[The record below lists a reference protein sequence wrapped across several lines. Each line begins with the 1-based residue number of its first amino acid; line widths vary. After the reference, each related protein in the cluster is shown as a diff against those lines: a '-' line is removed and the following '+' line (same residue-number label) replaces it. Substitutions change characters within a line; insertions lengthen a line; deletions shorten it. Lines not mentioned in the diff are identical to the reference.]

1 MIRKILIANRG
12 EIACRIARTARKMG
26 IKCVCV
32 YSDADRGALH
42 TLHADEAVYIGPGPA
57 SQSYLDIGKI
67 CTVAE
72 ETGVDAVH
80 PGYGFL
86 SENAEFPD
94 RLSECGI
101 GFIGPAPSS
110 MRMMSDKVV
119 SKRVAQ
125 DAGVAVVPG
134 YMGVVESPADA
145 KKIAES
151 IGFPV
156 MIKAAAGG
164 GGKGMRVVKSAKEME
179 QAFVSATNEASKSF
193 SDGRIFIEKYIE
205 FPRHIEVQ
213 IVADKHG
220 NVVCLGERECSIQ
233 RNNQKVIEETP
244 SPFLDKKTRQSMY
257 AQCVNLVKRVNYFSV
272 GTVEFVVDAEKNF
285 YFLEMNTRLQVEHP
299 VTELVTRIDLVEEMI
314 KIADGERLSFSQS
327 DVRFSGSAIEARIYA
342 EDPKK
347 GFLPSSGRITY
358 YSEPTVSANLRID
371 SGVTEGA
378 TVSMFYDPM
387 IAKVISHG
395 GTRLRAIEVMRE
407 ALNRFYIEG
416 VANNIDFLLSVFCNS
431 NFISG
436 NINTGFV
443 SQFYRSGFKGDQLT
457 PEIAEIFALAVLYIY
472 LEDES
477 RNYGRA
483 LESEELSAHVG
494 EFRYD
499 LHVRCSEGKI
509 FVALDD
515 KKGRIVLSGAWHGNY
530 KMLEICVDN
539 SSYRIKVRAHSS
551 RYALKYMAV
560 EALCSVHKTST
571 NDLLQF
577 MPEIASEV
585 ASSDV
590 VVSPIAGM
598 VASIYVKPGDEVSV
612 GQPLLVIE
620 AMKMENLICSEV
632 QARVAEVLC
641 NSGGNVVAGDV
652 IIKFVAKK

>member
-12 EIACRIARTARKMG
+12 EIACRIVRTAHKMG

-32 YSDADRGALH
+32 YSEADYGAPH
-42 TLHADEAVYIGPGPA
+42 TLCADEAVCIGPAPA
-57 SQSYLDIGKI
+57 GQSYLDIGKI
-67 CTVAE
+67 CDVAK

-94 RLSECGI
+94 KLSECGI

-134 YMGVVESPADA
+134 YMGVVESSADA
-145 KKIAES
+145 RDIAES

-179 QAFVSATNEASKSF
+179 RAFSSATNEASKSF
-193 SDGRIFIEKYIE
+193 GDGRIFIEKYVE

-213 IVADKHG
+213 IIADKHG

-233 RNNQKVIEETP
+233 RNNQKIIEETP
-244 SPFLDKKTRQSMY
+244 SPFLNESTRESMY
-257 AQCVNLVKRVNYFSV
+257 AQCVSLAKKVHYFSV
-272 GTVEFVVDAEKNF
+272 GTVEFVVDAEQRF

-314 KIADGERLSFSQS
+314 KVADNKQLSFMQS
-327 DVRFSGSAIEARIYA
+327 DIQFSGSAIEARVYA
-342 EDPKK
+342 EDPQK

-358 YSEPTVSANLRID
+358 YSEPPASANLRID
-371 SGVTEGA
+371 SGVTEGT

-387 IAKVISHG
+387 IAKVSSHG
-395 GTRLRAIEVMRE
+395 KTRKEAIEIMKE
-407 ALNRFYIEG
+407 SLNQFYIEG
-416 VANNIDFLLSVFCNS
+416 VANNLDFLLSVFCNTH
-431 NFISG
+431 FVSG

-457 PEIAEIFALAVLYIY
+457 REIAEILTFALLYIH

-477 RNYGRA
+477 RNYGTMP
-483 LESEELSAHVG
+483 ESEEFFVYVG
-494 EFRYD
+494 GRKCK
-499 LHVRCSEGKI
+499 LHVRCTEGKI
-509 FVALDD
+509 FAALDG
-515 KKGRIVLSGAWHGNY
+515 KKGRIELSGAWHGNY
-530 KMLEICVDN
+530 KMLETRVN
-539 SSYRIKVRAHSS
+539 NKSYWVKVRASSS
-551 RYALKYMAV
+551 RYVLKYMAV
-560 EALCSVHKTST
+560 EALCSIHKAGEDS
-571 NDLLQF
+571 LLQF
-577 MPEIASEV
+577 MPETAEEEASADIV
-585 ASSDV
+585 I
-590 VVSPIAGM
+590 SPIAGM
-598 VASIYVKPGDEVSV
+598 IADIYVKPGDEVSV

-632 QARVAEVLC
+632 QAEVAEVLC
-641 NSGGNVVAGDV
+641 TVGGSVASGDV
-652 IIKFVAKK
+652 IMRFVVK

>member
-42 TLHADEAVYIGPGPA
+42 TLCADEAVYIGPGPA
-57 SQSYLDIGKI
+57 SQSYLDICKI
-67 CTVAE
+67 CAVAKD
-72 ETGVDAVH
+72 TGVDAVH

-86 SENAEFPD
+86 AENAEFPD
-94 RLSECGI
+94 RLSECGV

-193 SDGRIFIEKYIE
+193 SDGRIFIEKYVE

-244 SPFLDKKTRQSMY
+244 SPFLDKKTRQNMY
-257 AQCVNLVKRVNYFSV
+257 DQCVSLAKRVNYFSV
-272 GTVEFVVDAEKNF
+272 GTVEFVIDAEKRF

-314 KIADGERLSFSQS
+314 KIADGGELSFSQS

-358 YSEPTVSANLRID
+358 YSEPPVSENLRID
-371 SGVTEGA
+371 SGVAEGA
-378 TVSMFYDPM
+378 NVSMFYDPM
-387 IAKVISHG
+387 IAKVVSHG
-395 GTRLRAIEVMRE
+395 GTRQKAIKVMRE

-416 VANNIDFLLSVFCNS
+416 VANNVDFLLSVFGHS

-443 SQFYRSGFKGDQLT
+443 SQFYRSGFKGDPLT
-457 PEIAEIFALAVLYIY
+457 PECAEILAFAALYIY

-477 RNYGRA
+477 RNYGKA
-483 LESEELSAHVG
+483 LESEELSVHVG
-494 EFRYD
+494 DSKYRF
-499 LHVRCSEGKI
+499 HVRCSEGKI
-509 FVALDD
+509 FVVLDD
-515 KKGRIVLSGAWHGNY
+515 KKGSVVLSGTWHGNY
-530 KMLEICVDN
+530 KMLEIFVGDA
-539 SSYRIKVRAHSS
+539 SYWVKVRASSS

-560 EALCSVHKTST
+560 EALCSVHRA
-571 NDLLQF
+571 NADNLLQF
-577 MPEIASEV
+577 MPEV
-585 ASSDV
+585 TNDGASSDV

-598 VASIYVKPGDEVSV
+598 VVNVYVKPGDEVSV

-641 NSGGNVVAGDV
+641 TSGGSVVAGDV
-652 IIKFVAKK
+652 IIKFVGSK